1 MSVLG
6 GVNRISPRQ
15 LLFDWR
21 AEDRSLNP
29 RTGQVLPFT
38 RASLG
43 AVLDQNGVYS
53 IVPNNAPRLG
63 IVGGNFGLLL
73 EGGRTESALG
83 SNSFANGA
91 YWAGDTDFTIAT
103 ATSCIAG
110 QVASKHTN
118 NNVSAFRARGQSIG
132 TFVNGQ
138 TDCFYVIL
146 ENTNAVTTAIGIFDS
161 TASAQVHLVD
171 FTWSTKTVATTAGSG
186 TKGVVALGNGRYLVW
201 ITATGTA
208 AGTGQAGHTRTALCY
223 VTGGTQNGFTTTL
236 HHAQFEANASY
247 PTTPIV
253 TVGSTLARSTDVM
266 FGAFLAAIQAVTVY
280 DNFVWLGGT
289 MFKQWRYGTGS
300 AYLQWAVMNGT
311 QTLTHYD
318 GSTTAN
324 ASRAVAL
331 TAGDLVELRG
341 VTGAT
346 GTMQL
351 NIATNSGAES
361 SSAPSAALAYVA
373 AAGSPQIDFAAGSDF
388 SIVQKALRIAT
399 GSQSLASMQTLDLN

>member
-1 MSVLG
+1 L
-6 GVNRISPRQ
+6 VNR
-15 LLFDWR
+15 
-21 AEDRSLNP
+21 A
-29 RTGQVLPFT
+29 RTQTF
-38 RASLG
+38 
-43 AVLDQNGVYS
+43 
-53 IVPNNAPRLG
+53 
-63 IVGGNFGLLL
+63 
-73 EGGRTESALG
+73 
-83 SNSFANGA
+83 
-91 YWAGDTDFTIAT
+91 
-103 ATSCIAG
+103 
-110 QVASKHTN
+110 
-118 NNVSAFRARGQSIG
+118 G

-138 TDCFYVIL
+138 TDCFYVIV
-146 ENTNAVTTAIGIFDS
+146 ENTNAVTTSIGIFDG
-161 TASAQVHLVD
+161 TASAFVNLVD
-171 FTWSTKTVATTAGSG
+171 FTWSTKTVATSAGSG
-186 TKGVVALGNGRYLVW
+186 AKGVIALGNGRYLVW
-201 ITATGTA
+201 VAATGTA
-208 AGTGQAGHTRTALCY
+208 AGTGAAGNVRQGFCY
-223 VTGGTQNGFTTTL
+223 VTGATQNGFITTL